1 MTIQDLKQRKEELG
15 YSYETISILSGVILK
30 KVEELFEENKRTT
43 ITYEEKYAIEKV
55 LSTTIE
61 QIKETNIAYMSKK
74 QGEFT
79 IEDYYAIPED
89 VRVELI
95 DGDIYYMG
103 APTFNHQNLVME
115 ISYAFK
121 DYAKKNK
128 GRCKV
133 LVSPFNVQLDCD
145 DKTMVQPDV
154 LVVCDEN
161 KINKNGIFGA
171 PDLVVEVLSPS
182 TRKKDMSIKLAK
194 YMGAGVRE
202 YWLVDSDARRVI
214 VYNWEQ
220 EEILNIYGFEDQVP
234 VGIFEGKCV
243 VDFAEVDFT
252 DA

>member
-1 MTIQDLKQRKEELG
+1 MTIHDLKQRKEELG
-15 YSYETISILSGVILK
+15 YSYETISILSGVTLK
-30 KVEELFEENKRTT
+30 KVEELFEENKVTT

-61 QIKETNIAYMSKK
+61 QIKETNTAYMSKK

-95 DGDIYYMG
+95 DGVIYYM
-103 APTFNHQNLVME
+103 ATPTTNHQHLVIE
-115 ISYAFK
+115 IAYTLMNHV
-121 DYAKKNK
+121 KKNK
-128 GRCKV
+128 GRCNV
-133 LVSPFNVQLDCD
+133 LVSPLSVQLDCD

-161 KINKNGIFGA
+161 KISKKGIFGA

-202 YWLVDSDARRVI
+202 YWLVDPDARRII

-220 EEILNIYGFEDQVP
+220 EEILNIYGFEDKVP
-234 VGIFEGKCV
+234 VGIFDGKCV
-243 VDFAEVDFT
+243 VDFAEV
-252 DA
+252 